1 MTFAASWLAFPL
13 VLGFLCL
20 GCGLLAEEITRRRV
34 PVALLMPVGLAFV
47 IVLVQLFTI
56 SDLTAELG
64 IPAVV
69 VAALAGFGLSLP
81 GGRLD
86 GWALGAPLLAFAL
99 YGAPVVLS
107 GDATF
112 TGYVKLDDTA
122 TWFALTDRVMEHG
135 RSLEGLAPSSYEAT
149 LAFNLAD
156 GYPIG
161 AFLPL
166 GVGRALVGQ
175 DVAWVFQPYLAWLAA
190 MLAASLYALAGAVLR
205 PGPPRMLA
213 ALFAAGPALLFG
225 YVMWGGVK
233 EIMAAALIALLAALV
248 ALALRERRRPRNGD
262 LIMIALAAAAL
273 LAVLSAAGGVWL
285 LGLLLPVAAILA
297 RRYGGVATA
306 RDAAVVAVGVAVL
319 SVPLLAAGSI
329 VPPTSASVT
338 SDTAKGNLA
347 EPLSVLQVFG
357 VWPTGD
363 FRFEPDDLLVTYLVI
378 AAVALAAGF
387 GLALAWRRRAEG
399 VLVFVLG
406 TLGAALVIVAAG
418 SPWVDA
424 KALAT
429 ASPAVVFAAL
439 IGAGLLVE
447 RGHVAAGAVA
457 AVVVCGGVLWSNVLA
472 YHEVTLAPHERHA
485 ELERIGEQ
493 IAGEGPTL
501 MTEYEPYGVR
511 HFLRKADAEGASEL
525 RRRVV
530 PLRSGRPLRKLGTA
544 DIDEFELAGL
554 RSYRTLV
561 LRRSPV
567 ASRPPSV
574 YRLASRNRFYDVWQL
589 VPERQD
595 SLLEHVPLGR
605 PGEPGVRPACGQVRA
620 LARRAAAAGGR
631 LAVARAPAAA
641 PVDLTAATTGGD
653 AAPVPRRP
661 GAVYPSR
668 EARFDATVTVR
679 RPGPHIVFAGGAFRR
694 RLEVSLDGRRVS
706 EERHR
711 ISHAGHFE
719 PLGEVELA
727 RGSHR
732 VAIRYRP
739 ASAAPGS
746 GGPAFALGPI
756 YVVPAA
762 DPRVEVVAPRSA
774 RRLCGQRL
782 DWIESVSR

>member
-1 MTFAASWLAFPL
+1 MTFAAAWVAFPL
-13 VLGFLCL
+13 VLVLLCL
-20 GCGLLAEEITRRRV
+20 GCGLLAEEISRRRV
-34 PVALLMPVGLAFV
+34 SVALLLPLGLAFA
-47 IVLVQLFTI
+47 IVLAQLFTV
-56 SDLTAELG
+56 SDLTAELAV
-64 IPAVV
+64 PAVV

-86 GWALGAPLLAFAL
+86 PWALGAPLVAFAL
-99 YGAPVVLS
+99 YAAPVVLS

-156 GYPIG
+156 GYPVG

-166 GVGRALVGQ
+166 GVGRAVVGQ
-175 DVAWVFQPYLAWLAA
+175 DVAWVFQPYLAWIGA
-190 MLAASLYALAGAVLR
+190 MLAASLYVLAGHVLR
-205 PGPPRMLA
+205 PGVSRMVVAVFGA
-213 ALFAAGPALLFG
+213 APALLFG
-225 YVMWGGVK
+225 YAMWGGVK
-233 EIMAAALIALLAALV
+233 EMLATALIALLAALI
-248 ALALRERRRPRNGD
+248 ALVLGERQRPRNGD
-262 LIMIALAAAAL
+262 LALVALVAAAL
-273 LAVLSAAGGVWL
+273 LAVLSASGGVWL
-285 LGLLLPVAAILA
+285 LGLLLPLAVILA
-297 RRYGGVATA
+297 RRHGARATA
-306 RDAAVVAVGVAVL
+306 RDAVVVGVLVVVL

-347 EPLSVLQVFG
+347 EPLSILQVFG
-357 VWPTGD
+357 VWPSGD
-363 FRFEPDDLLVTYLVI
+363 FRFDPGDLLVTHLLI
-378 AAVALAAGF
+378 AAVALAAAA
-387 GLALAWRRRAEG
+387 GLWLLWRRRAEG
-399 VLVFVLG
+399 LLVFVLG

-424 KALAT
+424 KALAI
-429 ASPAVVFAAL
+429 ASPPVVFAAL
-439 IGAGLLVE
+439 VGAGMLAA
-447 RGHVAAGAVA
+447 RGRVAVGAVA
-457 AVVVCGGVLWSNVLA
+457 AVIVCGGVLWSNVLA
-472 YHEVTLAPHERHA
+472 YHEVTLAPRERHA

-554 RSYRTLV
+554 RAYRTLV

-574 YRLASRNRFYDVWQL
+574 YRLAARNRFYDVWQL
-589 VPERQD
+589 APERQD
-595 SLLEHVPLGR
+595 SLLEHFPLGR
-605 PGEPGVRPACGQVRA
+605 PGAPAVRPACGQVRA
-620 LARRAAAAGGR
+620 LARRASAAGGR
-631 LAVARAPAAA
+631 LAVARAPVAAR
-641 PVDLTAATTGGD
+641 VDLTVAATGGD
-653 AAPVPRRP
+653 TAPVPRSP
-661 GAVYPSR
+661 GAVYPGK
-668 EARFDATVTVR
+668 EARFDTTVDVR

-694 RLEVSLDGRRVS
+694 RLEVSIDGRRVAG
-706 EERHR
+706 ERHR
-711 ISHAGHFE
+711 LSHAGHFE

-732 VAIRYRP
+732 VAVRYRP
-739 ASAAPGS
+739 ATTAPGS
-746 GGPAFALGPI
+746 GGPAFPLGPL
-756 YVVPAA
+756 YVVPVAS
-762 DPRVEVVAPRSA
+762 PRVELVAPGSA

-782 DWIESVSR
+782 DWIESVSG